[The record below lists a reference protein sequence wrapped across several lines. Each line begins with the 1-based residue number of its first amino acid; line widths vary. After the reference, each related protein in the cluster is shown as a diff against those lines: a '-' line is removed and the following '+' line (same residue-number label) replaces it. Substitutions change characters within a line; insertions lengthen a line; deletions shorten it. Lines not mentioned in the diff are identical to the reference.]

1 MQNKKPAPQSRCED
15 CEYYDYDDRYDEYYC
30 RMDLDE
36 DEAERFARGNTGS
49 CPFYKKYDE
58 YMSVR
63 KQN

>member
-15 CEYYDYDDRYDEYYC
+15 CEYDDYDDRYNEYYC